1 MSQTYVQRRIIVE
14 NALVA
19 EKINP
24 GKGKTMSELAGKVL
38 DALDHIKEDVR

>member
-1 MSQTYVQRRIIVE
+1 MSQTYVQRRTIVE
-14 NALVA
+14 NTLVA
-19 EKINP
+19 EKISP